1 MSTVY
6 KLSGPIDTIIA
17 RKLRVNETAMLHG
30 QSEVDNEPTEDN
42 HTATKKYVDQVV
54 SQANYNGSDTILVNV
69 NNIEVNSSG
78 ISNQVLLSSGT
89 PETTSTFG
97 ALPLGNENS
106 VTGTLNVTRGG
117 TGASTFTSNAILK
130 GNGTGPIISSGVIID
145 SDGNI
150 MNPNG
155 TFCGKFAQA
164 PSSNNGILIP
174 NNTHFFLITE
184 GTATADYGIDLPG
197 LPYDGQTILI
207 YNASSYNAIYQHFP
221 VINSNSG
228 AIFVIGGSDWYR

>member
-1 MSTVY
+1 
-6 KLSGPIDTIIA
+6 
-17 RKLRVNETAMLHG
+17 
-30 QSEVDNEPTEDN
+30 
-42 HTATKKYVDQVV
+42 
-54 SQANYNGSDTILVNV
+54 
-69 NNIEVNSSG
+69 
-78 ISNQVLLSSGT
+78 
-89 PETTSTFG
+89 
-97 ALPLGNENS
+97 
-106 VTGTLNVTRGG
+106 
-117 TGASTFTSNAILK
+117 
-130 GNGTGPIISSGVIID
+130 
-145 SDGNI
+145 

-197 LPYDGQTILI
+197 LPYDGQTIFI

-228 AIFVIGGSDWYR
+228 AIFVIGGSDWYRINM